1 MTAEEFTVQIMDMK
15 KTLYHVSCGILR
27 SEADREDAVQEC
39 ICKAW
44 EKRDSLKSAGAFRAW
59 VTRILINECHNIGR
73 RLKRMIPVEEM
84 PEWPAPQAEETGVM
98 EALQRIK
105 EPWRIV
111 LIMHELEGFT
121 YAEIASVTRVPEN
134 TVKYRA
140 VQARRALR
148 REIERQEN
156 ELRGGAT
163 R

>member
-1 MTAEEFTVQIMDMK
+1 
-15 KTLYHVSCGILR
+15 
-27 SEADREDAVQEC
+27 
-39 ICKAW
+39 
-44 EKRDSLKSAGAFRAW
+44 
-59 VTRILINECHNIGR
+59 
-73 RLKRMIPVEEM
+73 M
-84 PEWPAPQAEETGVM
+84 PELAAPQAEETGVM

>member
-44 EKRDSLKSAGAFRAW
+44 EKRNSLKSEGAFRAW

-84 PEWPAPQAEETGVM
+84 PEWPAPQTEETGVM

-140 VQARRALR
+140 AQARRALR
-148 REIERQEN
+148 REMERQEN

>member
-1 MTAEEFTVQIMDMK
+1 M
-15 KTLYHVSCGILR
+15 
-27 SEADREDAVQEC
+27 
-39 ICKAW
+39 
-44 EKRDSLKSAGAFRAW
+44 
-59 VTRILINECHNIGR
+59 
-73 RLKRMIPVEEM
+73 
-84 PEWPAPQAEETGVM
+84 
-98 EALQRIK
+98 
-105 EPWRIV
+105 
-111 LIMHELEGFT
+111 MHELEGFT

>member
-44 EKRDSLKSAGAFRAW
+44 EKRDSLKSEGAFRAW

-84 PEWPAPQAEETGVM
+84 PEWPAPRAEETGVM

-121 YAEIASVTRVPEN
+121 YAEIASVMRVPEN

-148 REIERQEN
+148 REMERQEN